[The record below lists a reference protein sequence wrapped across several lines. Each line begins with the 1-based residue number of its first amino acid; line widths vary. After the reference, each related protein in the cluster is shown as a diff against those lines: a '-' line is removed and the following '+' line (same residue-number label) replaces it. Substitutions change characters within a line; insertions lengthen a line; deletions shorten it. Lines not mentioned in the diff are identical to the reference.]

1 MQNKDIKNQL
11 PGCEQITDQTQ
22 ISWLTSKQTV
32 PCNSTEQD

>member
-22 ISWLTSKQTV
+22 ISWLTSKHTL
-32 PCNSTEQD
+32 PRNSTGQD